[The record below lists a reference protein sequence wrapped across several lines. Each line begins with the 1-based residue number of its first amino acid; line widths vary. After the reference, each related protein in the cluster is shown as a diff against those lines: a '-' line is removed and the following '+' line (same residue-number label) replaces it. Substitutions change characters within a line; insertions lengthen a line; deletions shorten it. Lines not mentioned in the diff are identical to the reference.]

1 MRTVLLAVGVCC
13 GWLVSSRLTAD
24 EQTGSTTAAAAASEG
39 SQVALIDIE
48 YVFKNHARFKQQIDK
63 IKQDVGA
70 FERELGEERKT
81 LNTLKERR
89 DAFNVGSPEYK
100 RTEEEMER
108 LVVGLQVRS
117 QLKKKEMLEREA
129 KVYFD
134 TYTEVTKEVTK
145 LADQYGISLVL
156 RFEGQEIDP
165 RDPNSVSA
173 GLRRQVIFH
182 RNLNLTP
189 QVLERLNA
197 TATRPA
203 PIPPRDAS
211 KTR

>member
-1 MRTVLLAVGVCC
+1 MKTMVLVLGVSC
-13 GWLVSSRLTAD
+13 GLLCGSRLMADEPKGSSRSS
-24 EQTGSTTAAAAASEG
+24 GEG
-39 SQVALIDIE
+39 TLVALVDIE

-63 IKQDVGA
+63 IKQDVEA

-81 LNTLKERR
+81 LNTIKERR
-89 DAFNVGSPEYK
+89 DSFSIGSPEYK
-100 RTEEEMER
+100 RAEEEMAR
-108 LVVGLQVRS
+108 LMAGIQVRS

-134 TYTEVTKEVTK
+134 TFTEVTKEVAK
-145 LADQYGISLVL
+145 LADQYGIGLVL
-156 RFEGQEIDP
+156 RFEGQELDP

-197 TATRPA
+197 VATLPA
-203 PIPPRDAS
+203 LTPPVGGRS